1 MARNPIDALA
11 VSEEVRAKKSDMLEV
26 ELTPGDCAT
35 IWNQIPE
42 EVRRLPEG
50 AHPPST
56 FVELIEALRHLGSCR
71 HPQELAQALGL
82 AEETDW
88 ETSLERVRGLVEH
101 RCPVTTITPETRS
114 RLFKA
119 SDVPVFAN
127 TANYESFRRSLL
139 MFFQSA
145 DAPLP
150 QDYERALIRVLMSF
164 EDPIAHAVALHWD
177 VTPFIRDDWIST
189 YTVFVAFLDSKFQSI
204 TIETDILEEYMGTEN
219 DESFYSYALLK
230 AATDRIMEIGR
241 RPIYKTP
248 PSSWYK
254 YKDAR

>member
-1 MARNPIDALA
+1 MSNT
-11 VSEEVRAKKSDMLEV
+11 SEI
-26 ELTPGDCAT
+26 ELTPRDYAT
-35 IWNQIPE
+35 IWNHIPE
-42 EVRRLPEG
+42 KLRRLPEG

-56 FVELIEALRHLGSCR
+56 FVELADALRHLGSCR

-88 ETSLERVRGLVEH
+88 ATSLESLRGLVEH

-114 RLFKA
+114 RLYKA

-127 TANYESFRRSLL
+127 TADYEGFRSSLL

-150 QDYERALIRVLMSF
+150 HDYERALLRVLISF
-164 EDPIAHAVALHWD
+164 KDPIAHKAALYWD
-177 VTPFIRDDWIST
+177 VTPFISDDWTST

-204 TIETDILEEYMGTEN
+204 TILDDIRDDCIEDDL
-219 DESFYSYALLK
+219 DSLV
-230 AATDRIMEIGR
+230 AATTRIMEIAR
-241 RPIYKTP
+241 RPKYKTP
-248 PSSWYK
+248 PSSLYK